1 MKIGSPERTRNDL
14 GTLPY
19 TTGTVEN
26 K

>member
-14 GTLPY
+14 AALPY